1 MKNER
6 KRNDCQFK
14 PPVAL
19 EALKG
24 LKTVQQ
30 IAKEFGIHPGQVS
43 DWKKQLS
50 EQAGS
55 VFENG
60 NNREVEGFDKEREG
74 LHSKIGELIVQFD
87 FAVNRYCLNTLL
99 VRALPSNPMAARLSL
114 ILKAYRNYAA
124 SAIAGAGSAAS
135 WNSSSFSTRRFST
148 M

>member
-99 VRALPSNPMAARLSL
+99 VPGLTHQNRGKWGGRFRRGRLGRGRNACVCCARSLSAHWL
-114 ILKAYRNYAA
+114 
-124 SAIAGAGSAAS
+124 
-135 WNSSSFSTRRFST
+135 
-148 M
+148 